1 MSSVVMTVVMPH
13 VLIHT
18 LSNYV
23 NASTSHAGTIHVVF
37 SELSQGALYQTL
49 ANVNIRIT
57 FILLVIYK
65 TNKIKTLTGLNQLR
79 FTLSTH
85 HFRQIMFKCE
95 YQIWSS
101 GFWGTFICSSLNHC
115 ITRHYTYVLIIK
127 LSILSVLSLY
137 HKWAIKT
144 RCIK

>member
-1 MSSVVMTVVMPH
+1 MTVVMSH

-85 HFRQIMFKCE
+85 HF
-95 YQIWSS
+95 
-101 GFWGTFICSSLNHC
+101 
-115 ITRHYTYVLIIK
+115 
-127 LSILSVLSLY
+127 
-137 HKWAIKT
+137 
-144 RCIK
+144 